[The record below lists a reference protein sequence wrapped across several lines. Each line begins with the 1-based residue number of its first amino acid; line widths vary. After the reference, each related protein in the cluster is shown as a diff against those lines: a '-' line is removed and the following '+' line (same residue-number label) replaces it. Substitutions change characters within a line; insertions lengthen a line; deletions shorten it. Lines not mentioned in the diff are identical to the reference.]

1 MTVDSYVQKL
11 SKIAPFRLL
20 SATHR
25 NSSSAFQSNDDPQFN
40 ALTFDFEEAQY
51 LAIASTKNQLG
62 DVEINF

>member
-11 SKIAPFRLL
+11 SKIAPFQPLL
-20 SATHR
+20 ATHR
-25 NSSSAFQSNDDPQFN
+25 NSTSAIQSNDVLQFN

-51 LAIASTKNQLG
+51 LAIASTMNQLG

>member
-11 SKIAPFRLL
+11 SKIAPFQLL
-20 SATHR
+20 SATHQ
-25 NSSSAFQSNDDPQFN
+25 NSSSAFQSNDVLQFN

-51 LAIASTKNQLG
+51 LAIASTMNQLG